1 MPVVVTGASGLIGR
15 RAVQALTLVSPQV
28 RAYVRRPEV
37 AEELRSLGA
46 KVAIGP
52 IEDVQT
58 LEVVMSG
65 AHTVCHLVGGLNP
78 KPPDEYERS
87 IVGSIRS
94 VAEAAT
100 RAGVR
105 RLLYVSY
112 PGASP
117 EEANHYLRSAG
128 MAEEVIRASGLEYVI
143 VRCARVYDEASV
155 WLQAVTRRS
164 RMNPALVVGTGRQLL
179 APIYA
184 HDVAAVLAGADDRE
198 RVDSGT
204 WGLEGPDRVTA
215 DDLADLLAGKPKRKV
230 HLSAGAGARVT
241 RLTGERS
248 TLASLE
254 LQAADSLA
262 DAPDA
267 AAEFGVRLTPLR
279 EGLSRSLP
287 GTPE

>member
-1 MPVVVTGASGLIGR
+1 MPVVVTGGSGLIGR
-15 RAVQALTLVSPQV
+15 RAIRAFIHVSPQV

-37 AEELRSLGA
+37 ADELRSLGA
-46 KVAIGP
+46 KVATGLID
-52 IEDVQT
+52 DVEN

-78 KPPDEYERS
+78 KPPDDYERS

-94 VAEAAT
+94 VTEAAT

-117 EEANHYLRSAG
+117 EEANEYLRSAG
-128 MAEEVIRASGLEYVI
+128 MAEEAVRACGLEYVI
-143 VRCARVYDEASV
+143 VRCARVYGEQSE
-155 WLQAVTRRS
+155 WLRALTRRS
-164 RMNPALVVGTGRQLL
+164 RMNPALVVGTGRQIL
-179 APIYA
+179 API
-184 HDVAAVLAGADDRE
+184 HVDDIAAVLAGADDRE

-215 DDLADLLAGKPKRKV
+215 DDLVDLLAGKPKRKV

-248 TLASLE
+248 TLAALE

>member
-15 RAVQALTLVSPQV
+15 RAVQSFSLVSPQV
-28 RAYVRRPEV
+28 RAYVRRPEA
-37 AEELRSLGA
+37 AEQLRSMGA
-46 KVAIGP
+46 KVAVGL
-52 IEDVQT
+52 IEDVDT

-94 VAEAAT
+94 VTEAAT

-112 PGASP
+112 PGASS
-117 EEANHYLRSAG
+117 EKTNHYLRSTG
-128 MAEEVIRASGLEYVI
+128 MAEEVIRASGLESVI
-143 VRCARVYDEASV
+143 VRCARVYDEESE

-179 APIYA
+179 APIHA

-204 WGLEGPDRVTA
+204 WGLEGPDRITA

-267 AAEFGVRLTPLR
+267 AAEFGVRRTPLR
-279 EGLSRSLP
+279 EGLGRSLR
-287 GTPE
+287 GMPE

>member
-15 RAVQALTLVSPQV
+15 RAVQAFTLVSPQV

-37 AEELRSLGA
+37 AEPLRSLGA
-46 KVAIGP
+46 KVAVGP
-52 IEDVQT
+52 IEDVET

-87 IVGSIRS
+87 IVGSVRS
-94 VAEAAT
+94 VAEGAA

-112 PGASP
+112 PGASA
-117 EEANHYLRSAG
+117 EEANDYLRSAG
-128 MAEEVIRASGLEYVI
+128 MAEQVIRACGLEYVI
-143 VRCARVYDEASV
+143 VRCARVYDEESE

-179 APIYA
+179 APIHA
-184 HDVAAVLAGADDRE
+184 NDVAAVLAGADDRE

-204 WGLEGPDRVTA
+204 WGLEGPDRITA

-287 GTPE
+287 DMPE

>member
-15 RAVQALTLVSPQV
+15 RAVRAFTLVSPQV

-37 AEELRSLGA
+37 ADELRSLGA
-46 KVAIGP
+46 KVATGP
-52 IEDVQT
+52 IEDVEN

-65 AHTVCHLVGGLNP
+65 VHTVCHLVGGLNP
-78 KPPDEYERS
+78 KPPDDYERS

-117 EEANHYLRSAG
+117 DQANEYLRSAG
-128 MAEEVIRASGLEYVI
+128 TAEEVVRASGLEYVI
-143 VRCARVYDEASV
+143 VRCARVYGEQSE
-155 WLQAVTRRS
+155 WLRAVTRRS
-164 RMNPALVVGTGRQLL
+164 RMNPALVVGMGRQVL
-179 APIYA
+179 APIHA
-184 HDVAAVLAGADDRE
+184 DDVAAVLAGADDRE

-204 WGLEGPDRVTA
+204 WGLEGPDRITA
-215 DDLADLLAGKPKRKV
+215 DDLVDLLAGKPKRKV

-248 TLASLE
+248 TLAALE
-254 LQAADSLA
+254 LQATDSLA

-267 AAEFGVRLTPLR
+267 SAEFGVCLTPLR
-279 EGLSRSLP
+279 EGLSRSLQ